1 MYLFLPIENI
11 IRKDVFVTELTVLQI
26 NMLMIIEDMKM
37 RRLWGGDNE

>member
-26 NMLMIIEDMKM
+26 NMLIVINDMKM
-37 RRLWGGDNE
+37 KRLFGGDKE